1 MTAARVSRLTVDRSS
16 PDAAAASH
24 PRSRLKTRSGRRF
37 LVAAAVA
44 AVVSVAFT
52 IWIGFRV
59 GGDHSVTVV
68 DDLGEAIAA
77 LIAAGSCGYA
87 SRREAGRMRVAW
99 GLLAASALSWGVGEV
114 IWSYIEVGQG
124 RAVPFPSAAD
134 AGYLVAIPLAVAGV
148 LTFPSAPSRVATRA
162 QAILD
167 GAIVALSLIFISWA
181 FGLASVYQ
189 QNNQTLLTQVIGAAY
204 PVGDVIII
212 AALLL
217 AMRRATPQ
225 QRGTMALLL
234 AGLAAAAV
242 ADSSFAY
249 LTASGVYT
257 ATGNVTDAGWVIG
270 YFCIALAPFWP
281 AHFAE
286 RVAKEGPAD
295 LWQMSVPWLSLFGAG
310 VVALGLAQRGL
321 GLDQFLTA
329 VGGAVGILLVVSMVL
344 LHRDSLTL
352 LAVRDRAEQQLEQRT
367 NLLNEVI
374 LHAPLGVVRVGPDY
388 RVLEANPR
396 MGTLLHAPEQIMV
409 GSLVAEFLSPEE
421 TVRVLEQFKPLD
433 TGLVDNIE
441 GESPVRRADGSEVWL
456 HWSVTAVR
464 KRSGKLE
471 YYLAMFEDITAKHEA
486 EETAAANLAGLE
498 RLNQLKSEFVS
509 MVSHEFRTALVGI
522 QGFSELLMDEST
534 GAEEVRSLATDINN
548 DALRLNRMISEMLD
562 LDRMEAGKVRL
573 NPKPVDANALVSD
586 VVERARASS
595 SAHAIKL
602 DLDQALPI
610 INADPDRLIQ
620 VISNLVNNA
629 IKYSPDGGE
638 IKVMTTLDDGYVH
651 VAVIDHGVG
660 IAPEN
665 ISRVFGRYERFESN
679 KTSKVVGTGLGLAIS
694 RQIIE
699 LHGGK
704 IWVDSK
710 VGEGSVFQFTVPVPA
725 PIAPDPAV
733 EAAH

>member
-1 MTAARVSRLTVDRSS
+1 MTAARVSRLTVDRTS
-16 PDAAAASH
+16 PDTAAASR
-24 PRSRLKTRSGRRF
+24 PRSRLQTRSGRRF

-87 SRREAGRMRVAW
+87 ARREAGRMRVAW

-124 RAVPFPSAAD
+124 QAVPFPSAAD
-134 AGYLVAIPLAVAGV
+134 GGYLVAIPLAVAGV

-162 QAILD
+162 QAVLD

-181 FGLASVYQ
+181 FGLANVYA
-189 QNNQTLLTQVIGAAY
+189 QNNQSLLTQVIGAAY

-225 QRGTMALLL
+225 QRGTMAFLLL
-234 AGLAAAAV
+234 GLAAAAV

-281 AHFAE
+281 APFAE

-295 LWQMSVPWLSLFGAG
+295 LWQMSVPWLSLLGAA
-310 VVALGLAQRGL
+310 VVALGLASRGL
-321 GLDQFLTA
+321 HLDQFLTA

-374 LHAPLGVVRVGPDY
+374 LHAPLGVVRVAPDY

-441 GESPVRRADGSEVWL
+441 GDSPVRRADGSEVWL

-464 KRSGKLE
+464 SRTGRLE

-522 QGFSELLMDEST
+522 QGFSEILST
-534 GAEEVRSLATDINN
+534 EGNSPEDVKSLAGDIFN
-548 DALRLNRMISEMLD
+548 DAQRLNRMINEMLD
-562 LDRMEAGKVRL
+562 LDRMEAGKIRL
-573 NPKPVDANALVSD
+573 QPKPVDVNSLVLE
-586 VVERARASS
+586 VVDRARSS
-595 SAHAIKL
+595 SDKHRLHTEL
-602 DLDQALPI
+602 DETLPI
-610 INADPDRLIQ
+610 ISADPDRLVQ
-620 VISNLVNNA
+620 VISNLVTNA
-629 IKYSPDGGE
+629 VKYSPDGGE
-638 IKVMTTLDDGYVH
+638 ITVGTQSEDGHVH
-651 VAVIDHGVG
+651 VAVHDQGIG

-665 ISRVFGRYERFESN
+665 IGKVFERYERFEST
-679 KTSKVVGTGLGLAIS
+679 KTNKVVGTGLGLAICK
-694 RQIIE
+694 QIIE
-699 LHGGK
+699 LHGGR
-704 IWVDSK
+704 IWVESK
-710 VGEGSVFQFTVPVPA
+710 PGEGSTFEFTVPVGSPA
-725 PIAPDPAV
+725 
-733 EAAH
+733 AAAAS